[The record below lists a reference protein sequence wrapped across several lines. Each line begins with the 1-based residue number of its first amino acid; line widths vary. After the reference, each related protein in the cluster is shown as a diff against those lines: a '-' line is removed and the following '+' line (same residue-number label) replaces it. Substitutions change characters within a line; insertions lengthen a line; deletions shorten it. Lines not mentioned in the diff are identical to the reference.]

1 MAISYRK
8 RSLLY
13 KIESSY
19 GVDPTPTQSANY
31 LRVVDLNVEPII
43 ADEVERAYITPYFG
57 QYAVELVNKRATVTF
72 SVEVSG
78 SGSAGTAPKYGDLL
92 KACGMSATV
101 VSSTSVTYAPNSTAT
116 DSVTFYVNY
125 GGVRH
130 KITGARGNF
139 ALDFTLGEFPL
150 INFTFTGKFVAA
162 ADAALPTI
170 TESNQAT
177 PLAFTSGNS
186 SAFQL
191 FSYAGAL
198 QNWSL
203 DMANDIQYRNL
214 VGGTESV
221 SILDRKPTGSCS
233 VEAVALG
240 TNNYFTAAISAATGN
255 NTFLHG
261 TTAGNKLTVS
271 APQTDLGAISYEESN
286 MVTMLSIPFRAIP
299 TAAGNNELSL
309 AFT

>member
-1 MAISYRK
+1 MAISFRK

-19 GVDPTPTQSANY
+19 AGSTTPTGSANY
-31 LRVVDLNVEPII
+31 LRVRDLSIEPIVS
-43 ADEVERAYITPYFG
+43 DEVERAYITPYFG
-57 QYAVELVNKRATVTF
+57 NYDVELVNKRATLSF
-72 SVEVSG
+72 SVELSG
-78 SGSAGTAPKYGDLL
+78 SGTAGTAPKFGDLL
-92 KACGMSATV
+92 KACSMTEA
-101 VSSTSVTYAPNSTAT
+101 VSSGASVTYTPNSTAT
-116 DSVTFYVNY
+116 SSVCFYVNY

-130 KITGARGNF
+130 IVKGARGSF
-139 ALDFTLGEFPL
+139 ALEFSVGEIPV
-150 INFTFTGKFVAA
+150 INFSFTGLFSAP
-162 ADAALPTI
+162 ADASLPTI

-177 PLAFTSGNS
+177 PLAFTSGNT

-198 QNWSL
+198 QSWSL
-203 DMANDIQYRNL
+203 DMANEVNYRNL

-221 SILDRKPTGSCS
+221 EITDRKPSGSAT

-240 TNNYFTAAISAATGN
+240 THNFFTDSTGSTTGN

-261 TTAGNKLTVS
+261 SVAGNKCTIS
-271 APQTDLGAISYEESN
+271 APQTDLGAISYEESA
-286 MVTMLSIPFRAIP
+286 MITMLNLPFRAVP
-299 TAAGNNELSL
+299 TATGNNEISI